1 MVGNDCTC
9 EISEKTRGALGII
22 VLPAPHIAP
31 SVLLKDY
38 QTQVDVVNDV
48 TRMEGDYDS
57 ASRPRGIAINKFKGR
72 TIKLL
77 T

>member
-9 EISEKTRGALGII
+9 EISEITRGAPGRI
-22 VLPAPHIAP
+22 VLPAPHMAP

-38 QTQVDVVNDV
+38 QSQVDVVNDV
-48 TRMEGDYDS
+48 NIMEGDYDS

-72 TIKLL
+72 SIKLL
-77 T
+77 K